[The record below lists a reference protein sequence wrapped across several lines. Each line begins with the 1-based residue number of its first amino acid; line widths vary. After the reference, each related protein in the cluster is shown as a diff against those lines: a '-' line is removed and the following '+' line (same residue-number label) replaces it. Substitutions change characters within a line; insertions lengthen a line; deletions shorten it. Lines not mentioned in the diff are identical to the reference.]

1 MNAITAE
8 LARQQEAGQF
18 AVHNPATQEII
29 GTLPNMATN
38 QIAEAVARAA
48 AAQVRWAAMPVR
60 DRIRI
65 LGRFAE
71 LLCEQKDSV
80 AAVISREAG
89 KPEAEAMSTEVLVVL
104 DTVKYL
110 QNHVP
115 AFLKPEP
122 VPHGNPV
129 MKLKSGTLLREPY
142 GVVGIISPWNYPF
155 SLPSIQTLT
164 ALVTGNAVVLKPSE
178 FTPYASLELEK
189 LLRAAG
195 LDPDL
200 LQVITG
206 DGAAGA
212 ALLAANIQKVVFT
225 GSVATGKRVA
235 QAAAGRL
242 LPVVL
247 ELGGK
252 DPMIVLEDAD
262 IDVAS
267 SAAVWGAFMNAGQTC
282 LSVERCYVQ
291 EKIYPK
297 FLEKCVEKTEK
308 LRVGPSYID
317 SSSHPLRHDQPGE
330 DKSYSPQRMGHPDQ
344 GGTPSAI
351 DMGPMIHERQLSIV
365 QSHVDDAIARGARL
379 LAGGKP
385 LTQLGPNFFAPTIL
399 ADVDHSMKI
408 MREETFGP
416 VLPVRS
422 FKTEDE
428 AVALANDSDYGLAA
442 CIFTNDRK
450 RGEALARRV
459 QAGTVMVND
468 VLTCYG
474 ISEAPHGGIKA
485 SGIGR
490 THGRFG
496 LEEMVWPKYVDSDR
510 MARMK
515 KLWWFG
521 YGPAFSQ
528 QMGGFIE
535 LLFAKGLIKRLRG
548 GVKST
553 KSYLRRRLL

>member
-8 LARQQEAGQF
+8 IARQEEAAKF

-29 GTLPNMATN
+29 GTLPNMAAN
-38 QIAEAVARAA
+38 QIAEAVAKAA
-48 AAQVRWAAMPVR
+48 AAQVRWAATPVR
-60 DRIRI
+60 DRMRI
-65 LGRFAE
+65 FARFAE
-71 LLCEQKDSV
+71 LLCDQKDSV
-80 AAVISREAG
+80 ATVISREAG
-89 KPEAEAMSTEVLVVL
+89 KPEAEAMSTEVMVVL

-129 MKLKSGTLLREPY
+129 MKLKAGTLLREPY

-155 SLPSIQTLT
+155 NLPSIQTLT
-164 ALVTGNAVVLKPSE
+164 ALATGNAVVLKPSE
-178 FTPYASLELEK
+178 FTPYSSLELEK

-206 DGAAGA
+206 DGSAGA
-212 ALLAANIQKVVFT
+212 TLLAANVQKIVFT

-235 QAAAGRL
+235 QAAAARL

-297 FLEKCVEKTEK
+297 FLEKCVEKTNK
-308 LRVGPSYID
+308 LRVG
-317 SSSHPLRHDQPGE
+317 SSSRVSSAGEGAYGPNPGV
-330 DKSYSPQRMGHPDQ
+330 DL
-344 GGTPSAI
+344 
-351 DMGPMIHERQLSIV
+351 GPMIHERQLSIV
-365 QSHVDDAIARGARL
+365 QSHVEDAMARGARL
-379 LAGGKP
+379 LAGGKA

-428 AVALANDSDYGLAA
+428 AVTLANDSEYGLAA

-450 RGEALARRV
+450 RGEELARRV

-468 VLTCYG
+468 VLTCFG

-510 MARMK
+510 MPRMK
-515 KLWWFG
+515 KLWWYG
-521 YGPAFSQ
+521 YGPAFGQ